1 MRKLLV
7 LIFVVFAFTFS
18 NDVKAQQESG
28 QVVLS
33 AGAGYSV
40 ISKLLSVGENVQ
52 SIPPLY
58 LNADYGITNNLSI
71 GLAGSYS
78 SISYDDVLISTDD
91 MGNIIEEDVN
101 VQGSRNT
108 VAARVLF
115 HFGDNPKLDQYAGLR
130 AGMTFWGWN
139 DESLVDEENLSANN
153 LSYRILYGM
162 RAYLTDNLGVN
173 LEIGI
178 GSPYF
183 FNGGIS
189 YRL

>member
-1 MRKLLV
+1 MKKLLV
-7 LIFVVFAFTFS
+7 LIIAVFAFTFS
-18 NDVKAQQESG
+18 NKVKAQQESG
-28 QVVLS
+28 QVVIS
-33 AGAGYSV
+33 AGAGYSI
-40 ISKLLSVGENVQ
+40 ISKLLSVGENVK

-58 LNADYGITNNLSI
+58 LNADFGVTDNFSV

-78 SISYDDVLISTDD
+78 SISYDDVITSFDD
-91 MGNIIEEDVN
+91 MGNIVEENVN

-108 VAARVLF
+108 VAARALF
-115 HFGDNPKLDQYAGLR
+115 HFGNNPKMDQYAGLR

-153 LSYRILYGM
+153 FSYRLLYGM

>member
-1 MRKLLV
+1 M
-7 LIFVVFAFTFS
+7 IAVFAFTFS
-18 NDVKAQQESG
+18 HDVKAQQESG

-33 AGAGYSV
+33 AGAGYS
-40 ISKLLSVGENVQ
+40 ILSNLLSIGDNIKA
-52 SIPPLY
+52 IPPLY
-58 LNADYGITNNLSI
+58 LNADYGITENFSI
-71 GLAGSYS
+71 GLAGSYN
-78 SISYDDVLISTDD
+78 SISYDDVIISFDD
-91 MGNIIEEDVN
+91 NGNTIEESVN
-101 VQGSRNT
+101 VRGSRNT
-108 VAARVLF
+108 VAARALF

-139 DESLVDEENLSANN
+139 DESLVNEENQSSAN

-178 GSPYF
+178 GTPYF